1 MKIANKTHVQTLVC
15 SLLLSGSCLSADLDW
30 PTYGGNPASQKYTEA
45 TQINA
50 GNVGSLAVA
59 WTWESPDNAMVNR
72 SPALT
77 PWTYKATPL
86 KVGHQLFVST
96 SLGFVVALDAAT
108 GKENWR
114 FDTGSHKQGRPTNLG
129 FNHRGVA
136 YWSDGQS
143 ARILMPTN
151 DAVLWSLDAS
161 TGKPDPAFGKNGA
174 IDLTEGLGRAIERK
188 LYSVI
193 SAPSIFDDLVI
204 VGSSIN
210 DGPTH
215 KTMPPGH
222 VRAFDVRTG
231 KQRWIFHTIPQNHE
245 PGTETWEN
253 ESWRYSGNT
262 NVWTLMTVDTELGFV
277 YLPVGSPTNDWYG
290 GHRLGDNL
298 YAESLVCLDARTGK
312 HVWRFQMVHHG
323 LWDYD
328 LPAAPNLVDI
338 HVDRKPIKAV
348 AQISKQGFVYVF
360 DRTNGKPVWP
370 IEERPVPQSTVPGE
384 RSSPTQPFPT
394 RPAPFAVHG
403 ITDDVLVDFTPE
415 IHAAAKAIVNTFDH
429 GPLYTPPSL
438 KGTINVP
445 AWGGGANWTGAAAD
459 PQTGMLYLPS
469 SNYAMVVKLTEPKP
483 GTSDL
488 RFVRSYAV
496 NRIDGPNG
504 LPLLKPPYG
513 RITAIDLNTGEHKW
527 AIPHGNGIRNK
538 LIKAGMP
545 DPGPTGGWGT
555 GPLLTPSLLF
565 LAQDDDGTFLLRAF
579 NKESGAVV
587 AQIEL
592 PASPSGTP
600 MSYTQG
606 DRQFIALA
614 TGSGKKAELVALTLP
629 VR

>member
-1 MKIANKTHVQTLVC
+1 MKSVTTLVC
-15 SLLLSGSCLSADLDW
+15 SVLLCSACLAADLDW
-30 PTYGGNPASQKYTEA
+30 PTYGGNPASQKYSTA
-45 TQINA
+45 TQIDA
-50 GNVGSLAVA
+50 SNVSTLTVA
-59 WTWESPDNAMVNR
+59 WQWLSPDNPMVKKA
-72 SPALT
+72 PALT
-77 PWTYKATPL
+77 PWTYKVTPL
-86 KVGHQLFVST
+86 KVGNQLFVST
-96 SLGFVVALDAAT
+96 SLGHVVALDAAT

-114 FDTGSHKQGRPTNLG
+114 FDTGSHQQGRPTNLG

-136 YWSDGQS
+136 YWSDGES

-151 DAVLWSLDAS
+151 DAHLWSLDAS
-161 TGKPDPAFGKNGA
+161 TGKPDPAFGNHGA

-231 KQRWIFHTIPQNHE
+231 KQRWIFHTIPQNNE
-245 PGTETWEN
+245 PGVETWEN
-253 ESWRYSGNT
+253 DSWRYSGNT
-262 NVWTLMTVDTELGFV
+262 NVWTLMSVDAELGYV
-277 YLPVGSPTNDWYG
+277 YLPVGTPTNDWYG

-298 YAESLVCLDARTGK
+298 YAESLVCLDARTGQ
-312 HVWRFQMVHHG
+312 HVWHFQMVHHG

-338 HVDRKPIKAV
+338 HVNGTPIKAV

-384 RSSPTQPFPT
+384 RTSPTQPFPT
-394 RPAPFAVHG
+394 RPAPFAVQG

-415 IHAAAKAIVNTFDH
+415 IHAAAKAIVSTFDH

-469 SNYAMVVKLTEPKP
+469 NNYAMVVKLAEPRP

-488 RFVRSYAV
+488 RYVRSYAV
-496 NRIDGPNG
+496 NRIEGPKG

-527 AIPHGNGIRNK
+527 AVTHGNGIRNK
-538 LIKAGMP
+538 LIKAGIT

-565 LAQDDDGTFLLRAF
+565 LAQDDDGKFLLRAF
-579 NKESGAVV
+579 DKTSGATIG
-587 AQIEL
+587 QLEL

-600 MSYTQG
+600 MTYTVG
-606 DRQFIALA
+606 DRQYIALA
-614 TGSGKKAELVALTLP
+614 RGSVKNAGLVALTLP